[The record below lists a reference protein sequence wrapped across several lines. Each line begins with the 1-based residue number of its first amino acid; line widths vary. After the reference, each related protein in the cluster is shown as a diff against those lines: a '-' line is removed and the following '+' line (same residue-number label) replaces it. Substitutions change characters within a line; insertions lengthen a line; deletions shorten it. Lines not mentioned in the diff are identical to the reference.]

1 MSKKKLWFKR
11 FVQFCWV
18 AFFLGVMSVFTLFVL
33 IANGKIGYMP
43 SIEELE
49 NPKSKFATVIY
60 SDDNVELGRFTQAKE
75 NRVYSSYDQLSP
87 HVVKALV
94 ATEDARFAD
103 HSGIDA
109 RAVFRVFVKTIVL
122 QQKNAGGG
130 STISQQLAKLLY
142 SPTAENI
149 FERALQKPIEW
160 VIAVELE
167 RLYTKEEII
176 NMYLNKFDFNYNA
189 IGIRT
194 ASHVYFGKTPTEL
207 KVEEA
212 AMLVGMLKNPSLY
225 NPLRRN
231 EMTRERR
238 NVVIGQMVK
247 AGFLPAAEGD
257 SIKQLPLT
265 LSYNR
270 ADHKEGLAPYFREY
284 LRSMLRA
291 NKPERKRYAS
301 WQGQKFKEDSIA
313 WANDPLFGWCN
324 KNFKSNGEPYDLT
337 TDGLRIYTSINS
349 KMQQYAEEA
358 VVSHLKNTLQPA
370 FYKEKSRQSTAPFSR
385 DLTSKEVKASMD
397 RTMKQSERYIMMS
410 KNGYKHDEIIKTFH
424 EPRDMQIFT
433 WDGMKDTLM
442 TPYDS
447 IRHQKYFLRAG
458 FMSMDPQTG
467 LVKAY
472 VGGPDFANFQY
483 DMATVGRRQVGST
496 IKPFLYT
503 LAMEEGSTPCDT
515 ELNVQPQLVDEN
527 GNSWIPR
534 NASNNRVGEEVT
546 LRWGLATS
554 NNWISARIMDRYSP
568 YAFVRLLHSFG
579 IRNHIDP
586 VISICLGPS
595 EVSVEEMVTGYTAF
609 PNKGI
614 RVNPLYVTRIEDNN
628 GNIIAEFSPK
638 MEEVFSE
645 STYFKMLPMLRDV
658 VDQGTGSRIRRV
670 YGITAPMGGKTG
682 TTNDNSDGWFM
693 SFTPDL
699 VSGTWVG
706 GEERAIRFD
715 NMAHGQGASMAL
727 PIFGEYIKKVYA
739 DESLG
744 YSQET
749 DFDMTN
755 EIDPCKKP
763 RDVFK
768 SDDLQ
773 IDTPRQ
779 IIDEGVFD

>member
-87 HVVKALV
+87 YVVKALV
-94 ATEDARFAD
+94 ATEDARFAE

-109 RAVFRVFVKTIVL
+109 RAIFRVFVKTIVL

-149 FERALQKPIEW
+149 FQRALQKPIEW

-212 AMLVGMLKNPSLY
+212 AMLVGMLKNPSLF
-225 NPLRRN
+225 NPLRRSD
-231 EMTRERR
+231 MTRERR
-238 NVVIGQMVK
+238 NVVLDQMVK
-247 AGFLPAAEGD
+247 ADFITATMGD
-257 SIKQLPLT
+257 SIKQLPIT

-291 NKPERKRYAS
+291 KKPERDRYAS

-313 WANDPLFGWCN
+313 WENDPLFGWCN

-358 VVSHLKNTLQPA
+358 VVNHLKNTLQPA

-385 DLTSKEVKASMD
+385 DLSSEEVKASMN
-397 RTMKQSERYIMMS
+397 RTMRQSERYIMMR
-410 KNGYKHDEIIKTFH
+410 KNGYEHDEIIKSFH
-424 EPRDMQIFT
+424 EPREMQIFT
-433 WDGMKDTLM
+433 WEGMKDTLM

-527 GNSWIPR
+527 GNSWMPR
-534 NASNNRVGEEVT
+534 NASDKRVGEEVT

-658 VDQGTGSRIRRV
+658 VDQGTGSRIRRI

-739 DESLG
+739 DETLG

-755 EIDPCKKP
+755 EIDPCRKS
-763 RDVFK
+763 RDVLNAEKF
-768 SDDLQ
+768 Q
-773 IDTPRQ
+773 MEAPQ
-779 IIDEGVFD
+779 QVIDEGVFD